1 MSINVNNNTG
11 FTNTFAINAQ
21 KVRAWGSDKLGQIS
35 EIMGNKEKN
44 QTIAVLFLTLIA
56 ITLVF
61 MFSVYIRDKLSLL
74 NRNNAIMSSNLE
86 KDLKNNGI
94 QSCAHL
100 RDASYCLRDFYIMS
114 SNNSCCGG
122 YLMNDFVDFK
132 PLESVIKLGCRCL
145 DFDIYSK
152 NGQAIVAAG
161 KDNVDDN
168 KYVIKGTYNGLPV
181 DTVFKV
187 IQEIAF
193 DSSICNNYEDPLII
207 NLKIKT
213 NKSNVFKTLAKS
225 LNKHFGSRLLYQKY
239 GYSGKNAGADWGPNG
254 TWNVLDIPMNQLK
267 EKVIIS
273 CYDVNKQYLDTDL
286 NEYIN
291 LSNAMDHIK
300 YAKNHDLTNAI
311 NNDDLIKFN
320 KLGFTICTP
329 DINEFISNPD
339 PTKQFLQGCQVIKMN
354 FSLYG
359 KNLENYINY
368 FKNKNT
374 AFALKPAH
382 LRYKLITLPVPQKQ
396 DTANIMD
403 AKNNPV
409 NTVTSIS
416 KPDGNLV
423 SFTT

>member
-1 MSINVNNNTG
+1 
-11 FTNTFAINAQ
+11 
-21 KVRAWGSDKLGQIS
+21 
-35 EIMGNKEKN
+35 
-44 QTIAVLFLTLIA
+44 
-56 ITLVF
+56 
-61 MFSVYIRDKLSLL
+61 
-74 NRNNAIMSSNLE
+74 
-86 KDLKNNGI
+86 
-94 QSCAHL
+94 
-100 RDASYCLRDFYIMS
+100 
-114 SNNSCCGG
+114 
-122 YLMNDFVDFK
+122 MNDFVDFK

-239 GYSGKNAGADWGPNG
+239 GYSGKNASADWGPNG